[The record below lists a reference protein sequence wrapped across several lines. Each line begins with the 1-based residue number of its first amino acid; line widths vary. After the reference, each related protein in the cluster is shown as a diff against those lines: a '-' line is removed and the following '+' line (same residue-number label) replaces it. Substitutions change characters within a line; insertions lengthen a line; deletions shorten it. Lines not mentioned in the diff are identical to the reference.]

1 MKTTVSN
8 AFISIQI
15 KHLGA
20 ELCSLT
26 NASNVEFIW
35 EGNPSFWGKHSPILF
50 PIVGALKNNS
60 YLCNDKSY
68 SLTRHGFAR
77 DMVFE
82 LITKTDDSATFSLVF
97 TEETL
102 AKYPFEFE
110 LQISYTLVEKKVIV
124 GYHVLNHGQSLMPF
138 SIGAHPAFALPN
150 NFEDYQLEF
159 ETDAVLES
167 YVLEENLVSNQK
179 NRIAL
184 QDKNLLLNYELFKND
199 ALIFKSVRSK
209 SLVLK
214 HQKTPVLKISYA
226 DFPDLGIWTMANA
239 PFICLEPWFG
249 FSDGLEGSE
258 NIFEKE
264 GIQVLKA
271 NEKFESAY
279 SIEVF

>member
-8 AFISIQI
+8 GFISIQI

-26 NASNVEFIW
+26 NDALQEFIW

-60 YLCNDKSY
+60 YLYNDKSY

-97 TEETL
+97 TQETL

-124 GYHVLNHGQSLMPF
+124 GYHVFNHGQSLMPF

-184 QDKNLLLNYELFKND
+184 QDKNLPLNYELFKND